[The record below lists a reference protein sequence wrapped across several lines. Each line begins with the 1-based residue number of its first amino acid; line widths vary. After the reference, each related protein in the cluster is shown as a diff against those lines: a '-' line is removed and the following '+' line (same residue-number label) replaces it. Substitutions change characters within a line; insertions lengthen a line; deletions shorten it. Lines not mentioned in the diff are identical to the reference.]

1 MFKPRVLMVVESSSG
16 GTGRHV
22 IDLCHGLAARGCE
35 VHLLFS
41 TGRVDKLFIERLGAL
56 DGVCCTPLPMRTSIH
71 PSDLRAVWAVRRY
84 LREFGPFDVVHGH
97 SSKGGA
103 VARLAALGTHADV
116 FYTLHGLIMMDPGL
130 GRLKRLFYLVIEL
143 VLSLRTRRIIA
154 VSPEERRAAVR
165 LGLGRSRVA
174 LIPNGVGRSEL
185 APRAE
190 ARRAIGAADDEL
202 VIGFV
207 GRFVSQKAADLLIRA
222 MKPVA
227 AALPQARLAM
237 VGAGPLEASLRELA
251 RQSGVADRIRWLGER
266 DARALIAG
274 FDVFAMPSCKEGLPY
289 VVLEAM
295 SAALPV
301 VATDTAGVESLV
313 EPGVNGAVVRCGN
326 HDAFARELIAIGRDP
341 AKLQRYGAASLQ
353 RVCRFTVDVMVD
365 KTLNAYLGEPVE
377 EPIAPPSRAAM
388 AAPLP
393 PAQPAIVDLEACE
406 ALTS

>member
-1 MFKPRVLMVVESSSG
+1 MFKPRILMVVESSSG

-22 IDLCHGLAARGCE
+22 IDLCQGLAARGCE

-41 TGRVDKLFIERLGAL
+41 TGRVDRLFLERLGAL

-71 PSDLRAVWAVRRY
+71 PSDLGAVWAVRRY
-84 LREFGPFDVVHGH
+84 LNQFGPFDAVHGH

-103 VARLAALGTHADV
+103 VARLAALGTRADA

-130 GRLKRLFYLVIEL
+130 GRLKRLLYLLIEL
-143 VLSLRTRRIIA
+143 ALSLRTRRIIA

-165 LGLGRSRVA
+165 LRLGRRRVA
-174 LIPNGVGRSEL
+174 LIPNGVGASEL
-185 APRAE
+185 APRSE
-190 ARRAIGAADDEL
+190 ARRALGAADDEL

-207 GRFVSQKAADLLIRA
+207 GRFVSQKAADVLIRA
-222 MKPVA
+222 MGPLA

-237 VGAGPLEASLRELA
+237 VGAGPLAASLRGLA
-251 RQSGVADRIRWLGER
+251 EQVGVADRIRWLGER
-266 DARALIAG
+266 DARGLIAG

-295 SAALPV
+295 SAGLPV

-313 EPGVNGAVVRCGN
+313 ESGVNGAVVRCGD
-326 HDAFARELIAIGRDP
+326 HETFAKELIEIGQDP
-341 AKLQRYGAASLQ
+341 AKLRRYGAASLQ
-353 RVCRFTVDVMVD
+353 RVSRFTVDAMVD
-365 KTLNAYLGEPVE
+365 KTLSAYLGAPVE
-377 EPIAPPSRAAM
+377 DPTPPPARAAM
-388 AAPLP
+388 TAPLP
-393 PAQPAIVDLEACE
+393 RPVPATADLEECE